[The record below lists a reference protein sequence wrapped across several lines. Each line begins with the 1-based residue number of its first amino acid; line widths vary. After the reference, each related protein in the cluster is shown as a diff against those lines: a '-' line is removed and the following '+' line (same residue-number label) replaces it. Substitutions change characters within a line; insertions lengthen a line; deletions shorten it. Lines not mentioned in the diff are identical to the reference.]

1 MSPDPPYKTLIVG
14 HSYVHWLRVFLE
26 TPGHGS
32 GFADLVVDGHRCDVE
47 FLGVRGATVDTF
59 LAPDM
64 FARILAAHPD
74 CVFLCLGG
82 NSVDRP
88 STSPAMVALDII
100 RLAKRLL
107 ESGVTC
113 VCVGQVCRRLKW
125 RTCNFSV
132 GASRVQELNTYLTAF
147 SSDTDGVFFWRHK
160 RLWTSVHPVF
170 RRDGIHYS
178 DIGNYR
184 FFRSL
189 RGAIMAAIRRIL
201 PSL

>member
-1 MSPDPPYKTLIVG
+1 M
-14 HSYVHWLRVFLE
+14 
-26 TPGHGS
+26 
-32 GFADLVVDGHRCDVE
+32 VDGYRCDVE
-47 FLGVRGATVDTF
+47 FLGVRSATVDMF

-64 FARILAAHPD
+64 FARILAARPD

-82 NSVDRP
+82 NSLDRR

-100 RLAKRLL
+100 QLANRLL
-107 ESGVTC
+107 ESGVRC

-125 RTCNFSV
+125 HTFNFSV
-132 GASRVQELNTYLTAF
+132 GASRVQELNTYLAAF

-170 RRDGIHYS
+170 CRDGIHYS
-178 DIGNYR
+178 YVGNYR
-184 FFRSL
+184 FFLSVCR
-189 RGAIMAAIRRIL
+189 AIMAAIHRIL